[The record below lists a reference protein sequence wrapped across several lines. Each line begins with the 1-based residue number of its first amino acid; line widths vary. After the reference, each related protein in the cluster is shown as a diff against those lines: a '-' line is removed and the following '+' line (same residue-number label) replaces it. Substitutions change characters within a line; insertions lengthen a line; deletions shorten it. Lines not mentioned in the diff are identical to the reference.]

1 MKEEVKLIIGL
12 NDKDTKKQ
20 EISTEEAEK
29 VIENVL
35 FQYTDGYTLQLDTK
49 GLYKHE
55 NGETVKEASIIIL
68 LYYTDNETINKII
81 KELKQQLNQES
92 IMKIVIPCYV
102 DFV

>member
-1 MKEEVKLIIGL
+1 MEEEVKLIVGL

-20 EISTEEAEK
+20 EISTEKAEK
-29 VIENVL
+29 AIEKVL

-55 NGETVKEASIIIL
+55 NGETVKETSIVIL
-68 LYYTDNETINKII
+68 LYYTDNVTVNKII

-92 IMKIVIPCYV
+92 IMKVVTPCYV
-102 DFV
+102 DFA